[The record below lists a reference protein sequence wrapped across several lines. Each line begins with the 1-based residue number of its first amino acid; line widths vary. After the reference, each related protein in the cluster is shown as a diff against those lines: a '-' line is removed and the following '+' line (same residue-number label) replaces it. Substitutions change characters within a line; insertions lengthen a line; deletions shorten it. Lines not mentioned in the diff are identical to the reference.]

1 VQVTVDLSKCEN
13 NGLCAMAAS
22 DVFRQR
28 EDGSLEII
36 DSSPPDS
43 LRYQVEQAVNYCPQ
57 GAITI
62 S

>member
-1 VQVTVDLSKCEN
+1 MQVTVDLSKCEN

-22 DVFRQR
+22 EVFRLR
-28 EDGSLEII
+28 DDNSMEII
-36 DSSPPDS
+36 NSSPPES

-57 GAITI
+57 NAISI